1 MQIEIDKPLGLKLGD
16 SKSPGGGLKVTGV
29 SGNATKS
36 GIKVGDTVIYT
47 SSFFGD
53 ELWPADKL
61 GFARSAIGACPSP
74 VCFVY
79 VSLFSS
85 IRPSHMCGLDP
96 ANLSNAVG
104 CLLQSSSLVG
114 ADVRLHA
121 VMLMMS
127 GQQVLGL
134 LKALV
139 HGLQV
144 QGENKDI
151 NVKRLAKRPIPP
163 RFGRRLTPTQ
173 KEKATH
179 ICVDCG
185 YIYCDS

>member
-1 MQIEIDKPLGLKLGD
+1 
-16 SKSPGGGLKVTGV
+16 
-29 SGNATKS
+29 
-36 GIKVGDTVIYT
+36 
-47 SSFFGD
+47 
-53 ELWPADKL
+53 
-61 GFARSAIGACPSP
+61 
-74 VCFVY
+74 
-79 VSLFSS
+79 
-85 IRPSHMCGLDP
+85 
-96 ANLSNAVG
+96 
-104 CLLQSSSLVG
+104 
-114 ADVRLHA
+114 
-121 VMLMMS
+121 MLIMS
-127 GQQVLGL
+127 GQPVVGL
-134 LKALV
+134 HEALV